1 VPDLMRILETGNNPK
16 RCSNQ
21 QFGFSLIEVLV
32 VLVILSVTFGMAS
45 LAMPKNEER
54 EWRDLNRRLVVS
66 LNQAKEEVVLSGA
79 PISFQ
84 IDQQGW
90 RFSALDQRDRAYF
103 LSDPL
108 EPYQFKKNIRVEGTK
123 EFLINELNSLS
134 PLSFTL
140 TQNEFKATI
149 LRRADGYFE
158 SE

>member
-16 RCSNQ
+16 RLTNQ

-32 VLVILSVTFGMAS
+32 VLVIISITFGMAS

-54 EWRDLNRRLVVS
+54 EWRDMNRRLIVS

-84 IDQQGW
+84 IDQHGW
-90 RFSALDQRDRAYF
+90 RFSALDQRDRTYL

-108 EPYQFKKNIRVEGTK
+108 EPYQFKKNIRVEGTT

-149 LRRADGYFE
+149 LRRPDGYFE